1 MTIGAFI
8 NRSVYRYAQ
17 RSVCNI
23 AVHRN
28 ILYDNLNLILHN
40 DISVFCEFSEHQGFC
55 RFFHSLSNHKDT
67 VSHQLLPLDDLQL
80 CVDLNIS
87 LICTPS
93 GTAHTCIFYSALPGH
108 MFPSESL
115 KCISVV
121 THMSCHHSLGATGAT
136 LNTRNASP

>member
-1 MTIGAFI
+1 MYIDIHIDKRMRLSPCMHMCDNGD
-8 NRSVYRYAQ
+8 R
-17 RSVCNI
+17 VCNI
-23 AVHRN
+23 TVHRN
-28 ILYDNLNLILHN
+28 IPYDNLNLILHN

-55 RFFHSLSNHKDT
+55 RFFHSLSNHNDT

-93 GTAHTCIFYSALPGH
+93 RTGHTCIFYSALPAH
-108 MFPSESL
+108 MYPSESL

-121 THMSCHHSLGATGAT
+121 THTFT
-136 LNTRNASP
+136 LH